1 MTQPIHSIARQLS
14 LRLLVLTLAVLGLV
28 CAGIYTATC
37 ALHQRAQ
44 ERVLTLKIN
53 KLTETAQSL
62 LSAQDDRF
70 FKLLTANAQKRPGT
84 RLALWH
90 ADGRVFYRDPAEEP
104 HLLSVHQKSRRF
116 TLPYAGESAM
126 AASPLAGEFAIDVE
140 SDVLIMRSIAAVL
153 ILATVLGAMV
163 ASASALLAVRHGLKP
178 LVALTL
184 QTQQMSTDRLGQ
196 RLQLATPVAEL
207 QPWIDQFNRLM
218 DRVESTYQQLESF
231 NADVAHELRTPLT
244 ALVGKTEVALTRDRP
259 ASELVD
265 TLHANLQ
272 ALQRMSQLINDMLF
286 LSRADRGAV
295 ARCGEPVALATLAM
309 QVLEFYEAL
318 LADSHL
324 AASVQGDCVQA
335 VDEPLIK
342 RALANLLAN
351 AARFATAHSTVTVR
365 IANNETGTQLS
376 VVNVGLDVPVVHL
389 PHLFDRFYRADTAR
403 VSSDS
408 HHGLGLAIVAAIARM
423 HGGQTFARS
432 EGGQTE
438 IGFSLGSTHPHPG
451 LSQMGL

>member
-1 MTQPIHSIARQLS
+1 MMQPIHSIARQLS

-28 CAGIYTATC
+28 CAGIYAATW

-44 ERVLTLKIN
+44 ERVLILKIN

-70 FKLLTANAQKRPGT
+70 FKLLAANAQKRPGT

-90 ADGRVFYRDPAEEP
+90 ADGRVFYRDPSEEP
-104 HLLSVHQKSRRF
+104 HFLSVHQKSRRF
-116 TLPYAGESAM
+116 TLPYAGESVLATP
-126 AASPLAGEFAIDVE
+126 PLVGEFAIDVE
-140 SDVLIMRSIAAVL
+140 ADMLIMRSIAGVL
-153 ILATVLGAMV
+153 ILATVLGAMA
-163 ASASALLAVRHGLKP
+163 ASASALLAVRYGLKP
-178 LVALTL
+178 LAALTL
-184 QTQQMSTDRLGQ
+184 QTQQISTDRLGQ
-196 RLQLATPVAEL
+196 RLHLATPVAEL
-207 QPWIDQFNRLM
+207 QPWMDQFNQLM
-218 DRVESTYQQLESF
+218 DRVESTYRQLESF

-259 ASELVD
+259 ACELAD
-265 TLHANLQ
+265 TLHTNLQ

-295 ARCGEPVALATLAM
+295 ARCGEPVALGTLAM

-318 LADSHL
+318 LADKHL
-324 AASVQGDCVQA
+324 TVQVQGDCVLA
-335 VDEPLIK
+335 VDEPLVK

-351 AARFATAHSTVTVR
+351 AARFASAHSTLTVR
-365 IANNETGTQLS
+365 VVAASSGAQLS
-376 VVNVGLDVPVVHL
+376 VVNAGQAVASAHL
-389 PHLFDRFYRADTAR
+389 PHLFDRFYRADPAR
-403 VSSDS
+403 GNSDN

-432 EGGQTE
+432 DSGQTE
-438 IGFSLGSTHPHPG
+438 IGFSLGTTH
-451 LSQMGL
+451 SQRFANT